1 MTRTEAR
8 QQPPGLPADRWTAPP
23 PSALSGVRPV
33 QEIRITTFPKIQGMD
48 SGDLKRALRRVFDT
62 QVLNHGDYNLVYGQ
76 PSGSGPAL
84 VIGYRRQPLE
94 LLLCP
99 VDVASAA
106 GQESCGAAP
115 PSAPLASVALTNV
128 ATLADTG
135 HGYQVETVTGYRT
148 WFEVSPTPAV
158 PVGAA
163 RDHEEGFVVLDQADD
178 SEDFHQFMGHFM
190 DTLDAFYSETPE

>member
-1 MTRTEAR
+1 
-8 QQPPGLPADRWTAPP
+8 
-23 PSALSGVRPV
+23 
-33 QEIRITTFPKIQGMD
+33 MD
-48 SGDLKRALRRVFDT
+48 SGELKRVLRRVFDT

-84 VIGYRRQPLE
+84 VVGYRRQPLE

-99 VDVASAA
+99 VDVPAA
-106 GQESCGAAP
+106 VAQTAGPTDSITP
-115 PSAPLASVALTNV
+115 VAPLASVALTNV

-158 PVGAA
+158 PVGSAGEQE
-163 RDHEEGFVVLDQADD
+163 DGYVVLDQVDD

-190 DTLDAFYSETPE
+190 DTLDAFYSEPTD

>member
-1 MTRTEAR
+1 M
-8 QQPPGLPADRWTAPP
+8 
-23 PSALSGVRPV
+23 
-33 QEIRITTFPKIQGMD
+33 K
-48 SGDLKRALRRVFDT
+48 SGDLKRVLRGVFDV

-99 VDVASAA
+99 VDVAAAAA
-106 GQESCGAAP
+106 GDAASGVP
-115 PSAPLASVALTNV
+115 GHSSAPLASVALTNV

-148 WFEVSPTPAV
+148 WFEVSPAPAV
-158 PVGAA
+158 PVGQTAGQ
-163 RDHEEGFVVLDQADD
+163 DDGMVVLDQAEDA
-178 SEDFHQFMGHFM
+178 EDFHLFMGHFM
-190 DTLDAFYSETPE
+190 DTLDAFYAEVAD